1 MPPHTAAER
10 RKKKPLSEIA
20 AGIKRRGTKGALRNI
35 AKRMGLIKGDET
47 LSAADL
53 DALARRGGTKTK
65 RRVALA
71 RTFAKHRPR

>member
-1 MPPHTAAER
+1 MPSHTAGAR

-20 AGIKRRGTKGALRNI
+20 AGIKRRGTKGALR
-35 AKRMGLIKGDET
+35 ATALRMGLIKGDEA

-53 DALARRGGTKTK
+53 DKLARRGSTKTK

-71 RTFAKHRPR
+71 RTFAKHRPQ

>member
-1 MPPHTAAER
+1 MPSHTAAER
-10 RKKKPLSEIA
+10 RRKKPLSAIA

-53 DALARRGGTKTK
+53 DKLARRGGTRTK